1 MNQWQYQ
8 LYNSTVIQTVLVT
21 VSSVGANVGMFS
33 IYNNVLRILSTGV
46 IVTFGS

>member
-1 MNQWQYQ
+1 M
-8 LYNSTVIQTVLVT
+8 
-21 VSSVGANVGMFS
+21 VSSVGVNKNPFS